1 MKAANNVTAKLAKR
15 IERALTTLEEAFV
28 GPEGFG
34 CGRIWAT
41 KVVATAENK
50 PA

>member
-1 MKAANNVTAKLAKR
+1 MKATNNVTAKLAKR
-15 IERALTTLEEAFV
+15 IERAVTALGEAFV
-28 GPEGFG
+28 GPEVLG
-34 CGRIWAT
+34 CGRIWAM

>member
-15 IERALTTLEEAFV
+15 IERALTTLGKTLVEL
-28 GPEGFG
+28 EGFG